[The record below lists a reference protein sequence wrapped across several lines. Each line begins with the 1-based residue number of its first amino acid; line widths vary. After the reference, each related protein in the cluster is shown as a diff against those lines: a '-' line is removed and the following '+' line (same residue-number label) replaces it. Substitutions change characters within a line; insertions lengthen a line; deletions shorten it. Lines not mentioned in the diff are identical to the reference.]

1 MSRISYTIIAC
12 LVTIITIGSCNTK
25 SVDKNQS
32 EQNYQYSEDR
42 ILDISMSQPTEALAL
57 LDTIEWKELMEP
69 YQVDFWR
76 SIVYH
81 NGFTNNKRAKMY
93 ALKAYNSPDIP
104 KTSEE
109 YYSLTMMLADV
120 CQTEGDYAESVS
132 YCYEGLNIAKQTED
146 KSLEGRIHIILG
158 VNMMNMYQEKEA
170 FNHFDTAINIFEK
183 LAKDSKDFGAWDD
196 YIYALGTTT
205 DSYNKVKLYDKTIAL
220 FPKFEYALTN
230 LKNCDNVPN
239 GLAEMRE
246 ANTYSLFSN
255 IYRRIGDKQKAK
267 YYYEKLDK
275 LTSDLTPD
283 INLIRIPYLLVDQQY
298 DDALYYIKKGKEY
311 LKEKIDTLSYDYITS
326 YLKNEQKI
334 YEKLGN
340 FKSAYAVQENISSM
354 LDSLRRRE
362 RHEDALELAE
372 IYKTNKQAAELEKQ
386 RDTIKTRTIISIFS
400 TILLITAVG
409 IIIRVIR
416 YNRTIRRKNDAMIQ
430 TIDELMNYKDELL
443 VKQEENIKLKEELN
457 HLVQKSQT
465 TSKENTGES
474 NAEEQFAE
482 ENNTV
487 EEEQTASELTEKDR
501 ALYDRIN
508 YDIQSKYLFLQPEF
522 NKKELMKEY
531 RIPSNKFALLFKE
544 FAGCSFS
551 QYIQNCKINHAVR
564 LMREQPQW
572 TLDAIAKEAQM
583 SNGAFYSQFQ
593 KKFGMKPS
601 DYREKI
607 LSNKKN
613 TQN

>member
-1 MSRISYTIIAC
+1 MNRISYTIIAC
-12 LVTIITIGSCNTK
+12 LATIITINGCNTK
-25 SVDKNQS
+25 NGDETQS
-32 EQNYQYSEDR
+32 EQNYQYSEDH
-42 ILDISMSQPTEALAL
+42 ILEISMSQPTEALAL
-57 LDTIEWKELMEP
+57 LDTIELKKLMQP

-93 ALKAYNSPDIP
+93 ALKAYNSLDIP

-109 YYSLTMMLADV
+109 YYSLTIMLADV
-120 CQTEGDYAESVS
+120 CQTEGDYAESVH
-132 YCYEGLNIAKQTED
+132 YCYEGLEIAKQTED
-146 KSLEGRIHIILG
+146 KRMEGSINIVLG
-158 VNMMNMYQEKEA
+158 MNMMNMYQEKEA
-170 FNHFDTAINIFEK
+170 FCHFETAINIFEK
-183 LAKDSKDFGAWDD
+183 LAKGSKDFGEWDD

-220 FPKFEYALTN
+220 FPLFEYALTN
-230 LKNCDNVPN
+230 LKNCNNVPN
-239 GLAEMRE
+239 GLADMRE
-246 ANTYSLFSN
+246 ANTYSLFAN
-255 IYRRIGDKQKAK
+255 IYRRTGDKKKAK
-267 YYYEKLDK
+267 FYYEKLDK
-275 LTSDLTPD
+275 LTSNLTPD
-283 INLIRIPYLLVDQQY
+283 INLMRIPYLLVDEQY
-298 DDALYYIKKGKEY
+298 NNALYYIKKGKDY

-326 YLKNEQKI
+326 YLKNEQTI

-340 FKSAYAVQENISSM
+340 LKSAYAVQKNISAIQ
-354 LDSLRRRE
+354 DSLRRKE

-372 IYKTNKQAAELEKQ
+372 IYKTNKQAAELERQK
-386 RDTIKTRTIISIFS
+386 DTIKTRTIISIFS
-400 TILLITAVG
+400 IILLITAIG

-416 YNRTIRRKNDAMIQ
+416 YNKTIRRKNDAMIQ

-443 VKQEENIKLKEELN
+443 IKQEENIKLKEELN
-457 HLVQKSQT
+457 LITQNSLQP
-465 TSKENTGES
+465 SKDNIEQPDT
-474 NAEEQFAE
+474 EEQFSE
-482 ENNTV
+482 EDRTL
-487 EEEQTASELTEKDR
+487 EDEQTITELTEKDR

-508 YDIQSKYLFLQPEF
+508 YDIQSKLMFLQQDF

-531 RIPSNKFALLFKE
+531 HIPSNKFALLFKE

-551 QYIQNCKINHAVR
+551 QYIQNCKINHSVR

-572 TLDAIAKEAQM
+572 TLDAIAKEAKM

-607 LSNKKN
+607 LSSKN
-613 TQN
+613 YSKH